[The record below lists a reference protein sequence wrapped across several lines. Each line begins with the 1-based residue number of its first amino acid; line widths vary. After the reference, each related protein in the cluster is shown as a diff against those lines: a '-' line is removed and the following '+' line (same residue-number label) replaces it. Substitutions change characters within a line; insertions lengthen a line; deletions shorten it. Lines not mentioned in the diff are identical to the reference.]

1 MSQTTY
7 GQLRNMFSELVNDL
21 AQISMRMF
29 IAQVGSLRV
38 SYRPGFLLY
47 DDTSN
52 NHNNNTSS
60 R

>member
-21 AQISMRMF
+21 AQISMRTF

-38 SYRPGFLLY
+38 SYRPGFVI
-47 DDTSN
+47 
-52 NHNNNTSS
+52 
-60 R
+60 